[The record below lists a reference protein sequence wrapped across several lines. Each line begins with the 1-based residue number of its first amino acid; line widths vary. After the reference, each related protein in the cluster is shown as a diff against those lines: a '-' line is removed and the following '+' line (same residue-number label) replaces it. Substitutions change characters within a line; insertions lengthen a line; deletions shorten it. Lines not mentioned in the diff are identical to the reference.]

1 MPARPIGS
9 DGGEATRTVWRVS
22 AHVAAPAARRRVR
35 VAAASR
41 HAPSR
46 CTMAAAALRC
56 DRCVHHPTLRSPRHP
71 SVTGQLDVFGLRGC
85 TSQFLIGVHSAVTT
99 IPAHAQRPCARASL
113 SSHDR
118 RSRARRCAARHVAAE
133 WVNAEGVERFVR
145 SMHLASARA
154 CRMRGWSPSPPP
166 QPRGG
171 AADCRVRRACGGL
184 WASQHRLAWKGG
196 RVHRPAADGYKSS
209 PGSASCVAAC
219 GATARPPPQNSHPN
233 FRIGGAPPSCS
244 KQSTTT
250 ACRRREAPA
259 APPQKHRRGTAAAAA
274 FGAIERARCRG

>member
-22 AHVAAPAARRRVR
+22 AHVAAPAARRPIEI

-46 CTMAAAALRC
+46 CTMAAAAMRGSVRAPPHPPLAAPPVGHRSAGRVRVAGLHVPIL
-56 DRCVHHPTLRSPRHP
+56 DRRPLCRD
-71 SVTGQLDVFGLRGC
+71 G
-85 TSQFLIGVHSAVTT
+85 

-118 RSRARRCAARHVAAE
+118 RSRAHAGALRVTSPPSGSTPRASSGSSARCIWRPRASHAWVVAVAA
-133 WVNAEGVERFVR
+133 
-145 SMHLASARA
+145 S
-154 CRMRGWSPSPPP
+154 
-166 QPRGG
+166 
-171 AADCRVRRACGGL
+171 
-184 WASQHRLAWKGG
+184 
-196 RVHRPAADGYKSS
+196 
-209 PGSASCVAAC
+209 
-219 GATARPPPQNSHPN
+219 ATARRRQPTAGFVGRAAAFGQANTAWRGRVEGCIGLPRTVTSPAPAALVCSRMWGHREAAAPKLTPQFQNRRRAAVVLQTEHDDGVPPQ
-233 FRIGGAPPSCS
+233 
-244 KQSTTT
+244 
-250 ACRRREAPA
+250 REPA